1 MYVKVVLSFHANST
15 QDAERIAA
23 ALAVDD
29 ESGSCSKVSTRK
41 EEERVVIEIECRCR
55 SPLACARS
63 IADDVLRNLNALSF
77 IPEELDG
84 RGGSRAGSC
93 CSEKLK

>member
-15 QDAERIAA
+15 QDAETITA

-29 ESGSCSKVSTRK
+29 ESDSCSKVTTRK
-41 EEERVVIEIECRCR
+41 EEERVVVEVECQCH

-77 IPEELDG
+77 IPEELDS
-84 RGGSRAGSC
+84 RRGSRAGSY